1 MPLRLTSKKS
11 ETNKANKHSSQLA
24 RGRPVSYLQRIT
36 KEQNL
41 KPQQGGGECETFG
54 LTDQHPKAA
63 SHTASFILDWI
74 FTLMNTATMIPSIWI

>member
-41 KPQQGGGECETFG
+41 KPLKTKSSKGEV
-54 LTDQHPKAA
+54 
-63 SHTASFILDWI
+63 
-74 FTLMNTATMIPSIWI
+74 NVRPSD